1 MANYPRNMHRGC
13 CVAAEG
19 FDRIYCFGRT
29 SYKNLAFQY
38 RVSDN
43 VWEYMSWDYTLYR
56 DFYDVG
62 CAIYTKRGNGH
73 RFLILTGAHTSRVQ
87 WFDLT
92 APSLWRSFTSD
103 LTLNSGCLV
112 SISPYEGYQVQKYA
126 NKSTTTT

>member
-92 APSLWRSFTSD
+92 APSPWRSFTSG
-103 LTLNSGCLV
+103 LTLNSGRLV
-112 SISPYEGYQVQKYA
+112 SISPYEG
-126 NKSTTTT
+126 